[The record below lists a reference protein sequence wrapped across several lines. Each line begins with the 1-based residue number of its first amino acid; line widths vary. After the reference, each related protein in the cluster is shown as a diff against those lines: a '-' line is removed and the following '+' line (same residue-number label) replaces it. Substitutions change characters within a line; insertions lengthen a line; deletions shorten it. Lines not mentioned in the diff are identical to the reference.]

1 MGSPAKMKKH
11 YDTPRRPWDKDKLEE
26 DKNTIKAYGLRR
38 KQEMY
43 RIETAVR
50 QIRRRARKLFAERD
64 PEKESVILKK
74 MYDMG
79 LTEKDATLEKVLS
92 LNMNELL
99 ERRLQ
104 TIVRKKELANSLKQA
119 RQFITHGHIM
129 VGGRKVTSPSHL
141 VSRDAEDSVAFVIK
155 STLTTNFKYAD
166 KKEIKPKEMPVEK
179 AKELKAEAK
188 TEHPKEEK
196 KDDAAVEKQPKEEVK
211 DEKPEASE
219 KSVPEAP
226 VEKEVA
232 DIPAVVKE

>member
-11 YDTPRRPWDKDKLEE
+11 YDTPRRPWDKERLEGDKSV
-26 DKNTIKAYGLRR
+26 IKAYGLRR

-43 RIETAVR
+43 RTETAVR

-92 LNMNELL
+92 LNMTELL

-104 TIVRKKELANSLKQA
+104 TIVQKKKLANSLKQA

-141 VSRDAEDSVAFVIK
+141 VSRNDEDSVAFVIK

-166 KKEIKPKEMPVEK
+166 KESKPKEMPAEK
-179 AKELKAEAK
+179 VKEIKAETK
-188 TEHPKEEK
+188 TEPPKEEK
-196 KDDAAVEKQPKEEVK
+196 KDDAVVEKQPKEEVK
-211 DEKPEASE
+211 EEKPEASE

-232 DIPAVVKE
+232 EASTSIK